1 MAHIKIKS
9 VSAFYDSLKVLD
21 DLSLDI
27 NKGEI
32 VSLIGPS
39 GSGKSTL
46 LKLLVGLV
54 KFRQGEVFL
63 EEKKI
68 NYQNTKDLSFVR
80 SKIAIVFQQYNLFQ
94 NMSVFK
100 NVCIAPVKIQKR
112 DKHEVEQNAIK
123 LLEKVGLKDKI
134 NSYPEELSGGQ
145 QQRVAIARALNL
157 KPEILLLDEITSA
170 LDPELV
176 NEVLNTIKI
185 LASEGIT
192 MFIVSHEMGFVKE
205 ISNRVAFL
213 DKGKVV
219 EINHPEKLFNQPE
232 NPRTKDFMLK
242 IIKD

>member
-94 NMSVFK
+94 NMSVLK
-100 NVCIAPVKIQKR
+100 NVCIAP
-112 DKHEVEQNAIK
+112 
-123 LLEKVGLKDKI
+123 
-134 NSYPEELSGGQ
+134 
-145 QQRVAIARALNL
+145 
-157 KPEILLLDEITSA
+157 
-170 LDPELV
+170 
-176 NEVLNTIKI
+176 
-185 LASEGIT
+185 
-192 MFIVSHEMGFVKE
+192 
-205 ISNRVAFL
+205 AF
-213 DKGKVV
+213 
-219 EINHPEKLFNQPE
+219 FQ
-232 NPRTKDFMLK
+232 
-242 IIKD
+242 

>member
-80 SKIAIVFQQYNLFQ
+80 SKIAIVFWWITNSGKTIANLP
-94 NMSVFK
+94 MLPATK
-100 NVCIAPVKIQKR
+100 P
-112 DKHEVEQNAIK
+112 
-123 LLEKVGLKDKI
+123 I
-134 NSYPEELSGGQ
+134 N
-145 QQRVAIARALNL
+145 I
-157 KPEILLLDEITSA
+157 
-170 LDPELV
+170 
-176 NEVLNTIKI
+176 
-185 LASEGIT
+185 
-192 MFIVSHEMGFVKE
+192 
-205 ISNRVAFL
+205 
-213 DKGKVV
+213 
-219 EINHPEKLFNQPE
+219 
-232 NPRTKDFMLK
+232 
-242 IIKD
+242 